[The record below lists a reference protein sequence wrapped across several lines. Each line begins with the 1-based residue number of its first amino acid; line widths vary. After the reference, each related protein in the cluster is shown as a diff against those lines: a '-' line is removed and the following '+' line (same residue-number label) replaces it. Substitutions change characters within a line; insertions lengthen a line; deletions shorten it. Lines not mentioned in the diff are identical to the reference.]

1 MDNHQHTVLTNVIIF
16 LYQTAVSMHKKI
28 LKKKKML
35 IQIKIL
41 TNHYHSWLIKLTL
54 SKTVISIIHKPG

>member
-28 LKKKKML
+28 LKKKKCL
-35 IQIKIL
+35 
-41 TNHYHSWLIKLTL
+41 YKLK
-54 SKTVISIIHKPG
+54 S

>member
-28 LKKKKML
+28 FKKKKKSL
-35 IQIKIL
+35 YKIK
-41 TNHYHSWLIKLTL
+41 S
-54 SKTVISIIHKPG
+54 